1 MSAAE
6 HVLDIHFAES
16 VAAAAD
22 RRECDTTVVLERL
35 LDGSPAVARWGDLAL
50 MLRKLTDAF
59 TRGVETYRLE
69 ATIHALDSAGALLET
84 TKAALVAA
92 DRFFEDGGTGV
103 EEISLHLWETCR
115 VVLVISRLLAG
126 AERAAGGDP
135 IRWGVLTD
143 APAHWLRTDT
153 RAKHTAVL

>member
-1 MSAAE
+1 MGAAE

-16 VAAAAD
+16 VAVAAD
-22 RRECDTTVVLERL
+22 RMESDTAVVLERL

-50 MLRKLTDAF
+50 MLRKLTDAL

-69 ATIHALDSAGALLET
+69 STIHALDSAGALLDT

-92 DRFFEDGGTGV
+92 DQFFEDGGTGV
-103 EEISLHLWETCR
+103 DAISLHLWETCR

-126 AERAAGGDP
+126 AEKAAGGDP
-135 IRWGVLTD
+135 IRWSVLTGG
-143 APAHWLRTDT
+143 PAHWLRPDT
-153 RAKHTAVL
+153 RAKHAAVL